1 MSTDNKL
8 IAAAVARL
16 AKLKRQRSFVP
27 NDPDSRPT
35 AAQQELI
42 EDFGR
47 VRRQW
52 VVAGNRAGKSMTC
65 ARIVAWML
73 EETHPTWTRPAE
85 WGKDSLLIV
94 VCARTGKHIEESL
107 LPYLTSFLGEDDY
120 KVVRLGNIAQR
131 LEHKNGNRIVFQSL
145 ENPHTARERVQS
157 YTAHCVWVDE
167 QSNNTTIIAE
177 LLTRT
182 NTTGGYFLASFT
194 PLVYNPEVKAM
205 VEGAQLPMGKKY
217 KFKMFDNPK
226 LSDPTRQAEILAE
239 MSHLTEVERNA
250 RLYGDWITPTTK
262 VYDYRPDDHRR
273 ELPDHYS
280 PAWRHL
286 RSVDPAISSKLGYI
300 LLGEDPRT
308 GFWYTVKAKYLDSI
322 KDPNQLFDAVEAEDK
337 GYNIIR
343 RVSDPHET
351 WFISLAASKGR
362 QHMCPY
368 DKSNRKPELISGLQ
382 SALGSRLF
390 ITPWCIDLEDELL
403 GAQWSES
410 REGKI
415 ANGSKYHLTDA
426 LQYAI
431 DLLPKSEIVKEVLP
445 WEVELRKAH
454 ATRKRYEATRSKSLS
469 RLPPARRWARARRPA

>member
-1 MSTDNKL
+1 MSSDQKL

-16 AKLKRQRSFVP
+16 ARLKRQRSFAP
-27 NDPDSRPT
+27 NDPESAPT
-35 AAQQELI
+35 LAQQELI
-42 EDFGR
+42 EDFGK

-73 EETHPTWTRPAE
+73 EETHPTWKRPAE

-107 LPYLTSFLGEDDY
+107 LPYLQSFLGEGDY

-194 PLVYNPEVKAM
+194 PLVFNPEIRDM
-205 VEGAQLPMGKKY
+205 VEAAALPVGKKY
-217 KFKMFDNPK
+217 KFRMFDNPK
-226 LSDPTRQAEILAE
+226 LSSAERQKEILDE
-239 MSHLTEVERNA
+239 MSHLSPQEQAA

-262 VYDYRPDDHRR
+262 VYDYREEDHCR
-273 ELPDHYS
+273 ELPPHYS

-286 RSVDPAISSKLGYI
+286 RAVDPAISSKLGYV
-300 LLGEDPRT
+300 LLGEDPSA
-308 GFWYTVKAKYLDSI
+308 GSWYTVKAKYIDSI
-322 KDPNQLFDAVEAEDK
+322 KDPNSLFDAVEQEDK
-337 GYNIIR
+337 GYNIVR
-343 RVSDPHET
+343 RVCDPHET
-351 WFISLAASKGR
+351 WFISLASSKGR
-362 QHMCPY
+362 SHVCPY
-368 DKSNRKPELISGLQ
+368 DKSNRKSELIANVQ
-382 SALGSRLF
+382 AALGKKLF
-390 ITPWCIDLEDELL
+390 VTPWCGDLKDELI
-403 GAQWSES
+403 GAQWSET
-410 REGKI
+410 REGKV
-415 ANGSKYHLTDA
+415 ANSSKYHITDA

-431 DLLPKSEIVKEVLP
+431 DCLPKGETERPNIS
-445 WEVELRKAH
+445 WEASLRQANVARKVQEAA
-454 ATRKRYEATRSKSLS
+454 ATQRVTGGRRFA
-469 RLPPARRWARARRPA
+469 ARRRIAL